1 MGRLPCV
8 LLGALLAMASAWAP
22 RRARSDEVAVP
33 VALQVELLDRLLWY
47 ERSLQKS
54 PTGTLSVLVVMRD
67 GDKESARTAAQ
78 LEAQLSRLKSL
89 GGRRVAQRTIVFATA
104 EQLQQAVRTQAP
116 YLLYFA
122 QGFDDVVGAVAK
134 ALEGTRALTVSAVG
148 ADVGRGAVLSFELA
162 SSKPRIVLD
171 LRRARA
177 QQMDFSAQLL
187 RIARVIQ

>member
-22 RRARSDEVAVP
+22 RRARSDEVGVP

-54 PTGTLSVLVVMRD
+54 PADPLSVWVVMRD

-78 LEAQLSRLKSL
+78 LEAQFSRLKSL
-89 GGRRVAQRTIVFATA
+89 GGRRFAQQTIVFATA
-104 EQLQQAVRTQAP
+104 EQLQQTVRTQTP

-122 QGFDDVVGAVAK
+122 QGFEDVVGAVAK
-134 ALEGTRALTVSAVG
+134 ALQGTRALTVSAVG
-148 ADVGRGAVLSFELA
+148 GDVGRGAVLSFELA